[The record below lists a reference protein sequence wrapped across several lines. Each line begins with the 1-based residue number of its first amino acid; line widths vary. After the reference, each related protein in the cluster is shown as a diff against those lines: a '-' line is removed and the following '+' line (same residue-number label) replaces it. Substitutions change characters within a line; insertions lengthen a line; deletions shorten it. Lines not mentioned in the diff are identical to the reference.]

1 MFRSAVYH
9 TVPPSLG
16 SPFRGRVWVG
26 GLLSRHNVR
35 HVGRLGPPF
44 GKVLLSRLSYKLLS
58 TGGESPP
65 LRLNTPT
72 TLGNYFLPIF
82 SYFR

>member
-44 GKVLLSRLSYKLLS
+44 GKVLLSI
-58 TGGESPP
+58 G
-65 LRLNTPT
+65 
-72 TLGNYFLPIF
+72 
-82 SYFR
+82 